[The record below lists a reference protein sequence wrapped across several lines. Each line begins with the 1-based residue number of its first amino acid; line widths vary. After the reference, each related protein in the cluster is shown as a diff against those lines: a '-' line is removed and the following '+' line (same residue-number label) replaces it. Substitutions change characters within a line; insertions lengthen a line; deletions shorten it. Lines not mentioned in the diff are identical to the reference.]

1 MVIFLVA
8 LVLTGLTVALLLR
21 AVFLPRLNT
30 AETIETID
38 GYGYAAAPA
47 EAPVGSGMRAG
58 LDEIAGFVGSV
69 VGKRI
74 TSFREEEVRRELMAA
89 GLYTMPPGR
98 FLGYRII
105 SLVSV
110 PAVWIWVVVTVG
122 VPTLMAV
129 LGLAVAIFAGWSTPL
144 LIVRKRARRRLEQID
159 FETPE
164 LIDVLVVTVEAGL
177 GLSSS
182 LQVASERLRGPL
194 GEEMRLALQE
204 QSLGL
209 QTTEALRNMLTR
221 ADTPALRAF
230 VRSIVQGES
239 LGVST
244 GEIMRNLATD
254 MRKRRRAVAEERA
267 QKAPVKVLFPL
278 VFLIF
283 PAMFVVLLGPAIF
296 QFIEG
301 LSGTR

>member
-1 MVIFLVA
+1 VVIFLA
-8 LVLTGLTVALLLR
+8 GLFLTGVAVALLLR
-21 AVFLPRLNT
+21 AAFLPRLNT

-38 GYGYAAAPA
+38 GYGYAAHHPEPSSARGMRSA
-47 EAPVGSGMRAG
+47 LDDVAGLVGS
-58 LDEIAGFVGSV
+58 L
-69 VGKRI
+69 VGKRL
-74 TSFREEEVRRELMAA
+74 TSIREDQLRKELMAA
-89 GLYTMPPGR
+89 GIYTMPPGR

-110 PAVWIWVVVTVG
+110 PSAWIWVVVTAG
-122 VPTLMAV
+122 VPTLMAA
-129 LGLAVAIFAGWSTPL
+129 LGLAVAVFAGWSTPL
-144 LIVRKRARRRLEQID
+144 VIVRNRARRRLEQID
-159 FETPE
+159 YETPE

-177 GLSSS
+177 GLASS
-182 LQVASERLRGPL
+182 LQVAAERLRGPL

-244 GEIMRNLATD
+244 GEIMRNLATE
-254 MRKRRRAVAEERA
+254 MRKRRRAAAEERA
-267 QKAPVKVLFPL
+267 QKAPVKILFPL
-278 VFLIF
+278 AFLIF

-301 LSGTR
+301 LGGTR